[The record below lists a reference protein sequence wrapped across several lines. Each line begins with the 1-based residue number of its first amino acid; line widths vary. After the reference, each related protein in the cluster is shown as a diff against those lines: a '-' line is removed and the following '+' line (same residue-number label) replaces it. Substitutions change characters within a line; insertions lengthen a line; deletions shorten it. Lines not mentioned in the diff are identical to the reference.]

1 MHYQE
6 TNPMKKNLFYLS
18 MFSVC
23 CSILAG
29 CSAFNRTEFEMPT
42 VDVPSHWQQQSNTLT
57 PLTSANA
64 WWTEFNNPELNRLIE
79 RAFATNNDLALATL
93 TLRKARL
100 NAGLSEDRKLPD
112 LSFSA
117 NSSNEQEFDSGDID
131 SDYSTTTE
139 LSYELDLWG
148 ELSAT
153 ADAEQWA
160 AQASEEDR
168 ESVAQTMVVTV
179 ASLYWK
185 IGYLNQRVNI
195 IQSNIEG
202 TKQIIS
208 LTKNRYD
215 NGSTTRLAVLEATQD
230 LYQLQVSFSELQQEL
245 IESKHALSIL
255 LNQPPQDVLL
265 NIEKLP
271 EDKLPEIAAGIPG
284 DLLLRRPDVK
294 SSLYQLKSTLAE
306 KDALDASYFPS
317 LTLTGDLGTSSSKL
331 LELLQNPVG
340 TLCAELT
347 LPFLNWNNMKLN
359 KSISEVDY
367 QTAVINYRVTLYQAF
382 EEVANYLSAK
392 KHYQYQY
399 EIQQAQYINA
409 QDVEKIY
416 ASKYR
421 AGAIDMIDWI
431 NALESERDA
440 QASLLEN
447 QYNQLVIQAKLYQS
461 LGGKDIAPEIEG
473 NIN

>member
-6 TNPMKKNLFYLS
+6 TSPMKKKLFNLTMLT
-18 MFSVC
+18 VC

-29 CSAFNRTEFEMPT
+29 CSAFNRSEFEMPAVT
-42 VDVPSHWQQQSNTLT
+42 VPSHWQQQNKTLT
-57 PLTSANA
+57 SLTSEEQ
-64 WWTEFNNPELNRLIE
+64 WWKQFNNLELNSLVK
-79 RAFATNNDLALATL
+79 RALETNNDLALATL

-112 LSFSA
+112 LSFKA
-117 NSSNEQEFDSGDID
+117 ESSNENTFDSGD
-131 SDYSTTTE
+131 SDNTYSTTTE

-153 ADAEQWA
+153 ADAQQWA
-160 AQASEEDR
+160 AQASAEDR
-168 ESVAQTMVVTV
+168 ESVAQSLVVTV

-185 IGYLNQRVNI
+185 IGYLNQRLNI

-202 TKQIIS
+202 TEQIIT

-215 NGSTTRLAVLEATQD
+215 NGSTTQLAVLESTQD
-230 LYQLQVSFSELQQEL
+230 LYKLQVSLSELQQEL
-245 IESKHALSIL
+245 TESKHALSTLI
-255 LNQPPQDVLL
+255 NQPPHDVMV
-265 NIEKLP
+265 NIKKLP
-271 EDKLPEIAAGIPG
+271 EGTLPDIAAGIPG
-284 DLLLRRPDVK
+284 DLLLRRPDVR
-294 SSLYQLKSTLAE
+294 SSLYTLKSTLAK

-317 LTLTGDLGTSSSKL
+317 ITLTGDLGTSSSKL

-340 TLCAELT
+340 TLGAELA
-347 LPFLNWNNMKLN
+347 LPFLNWNNMTLN
-359 KSISEVDY
+359 KNISEVDY

-392 KHYQYQY
+392 EHYQYQY
-399 EIQQAQYINA
+399 KIQQAQYINA
-409 QDVEKIY
+409 QEVERIY
-416 ASKYR
+416 ASKYH

-431 NALESERDA
+431 DALEAKRDA

-447 QYNQLVIQAKLYQS
+447 QYNQFVIQAKLYQS
-461 LGGKDIAPEIEG
+461 LGGRDIAPEIEG
-473 NIN
+473 NID